1 MQEAEKAGLEGSLI
15 KPLSSSVLFDTI
27 MQALGK
33 DAVKI
38 SPAVR
43 QREQEVELLQNI
55 HGARVLLVEDNAIN
69 RQVAQEILAGAGLEV
84 FLANHGQEAV
94 DAVGK
99 EHYDAV
105 LMDIQMPVM
114 DGYLATEAIRRD
126 PRFKDL
132 PIIAMTAHA
141 MAGDREKC
149 LAAGMNDHVT
159 KPIDPEQLFSTLG
172 KWIRGERDSEKRLPR
187 ETVIAEKSPEEEYLP
202 VSLPGFDL
210 AAGLDRLQGNRS
222 LYRKLLQDFAANY
235 SGVAGEIRQAL
246 TAGDMDLVH
255 SLVHNLK
262 AVAGNL
268 SATDLLSVVVEM
280 EELVRREDEATAP
293 TPETLEQKLAVLEKA
308 LEQALG
314 SVQTLRPPTEDKT
327 AEPSPDVMASVSP
340 ELARAAASRIRK
352 AVEMG
357 DVTELKGIAEEL
369 QAQAEELAPLSER
382 IVQLAADFDFDGILQ
397 LADVLVKDRNS

>member
-1 MQEAEKAGLEGSLI
+1 
-15 KPLSSSVLFDTI
+15 

-33 DAVKI
+33 DVLKS

-55 HGARVLLVEDNAIN
+55 HGARVLLVEDNEIN
-69 RQVAQEILAGAGLEV
+69 RQVAKEILIGAGLEV
-84 FLANHGQEAV
+84 FLANDGQEAV

-114 DGYLATEAIRRD
+114 DGYLATEAIRSD
-126 PRFKDL
+126 PRYKDL

-172 KWIRGERDSEKRLPR
+172 KWVRADRDSRQALPR
-187 ETVIAEKSPEEEYLP
+187 EIIIADERAEEVSLQDGASTQAESEEEYLP

-210 AAGLDRLQGNRS
+210 PAGLVRLQGNRG
-222 LYRKLLQDFAANY
+222 LYRKLMQDFAANY

-268 SATDLLSVVVEM
+268 SATDVLAAVVEM
-280 EELVRREDEATAP
+280 EKLVRREDEATAP
-293 TPETLEQKLAVLEKA
+293 TPETLEQKLAALEKVLKQA
-308 LEQALG
+308 LE
-314 SVQTLRPPTEDKT
+314 SVQTLEPPAEDKT
-327 AEPSPDVMASVSP
+327 AEPSPDVMASVPP
-340 ELARAAASRIRK
+340 ELARAAANRIRK
-352 AVEMG
+352 AVDMG

-369 QAQAEELAPLSER
+369 QAQAEELAPLREK
-382 IVQLAADFDFDGILQ
+382 IVQLAEDFDFDGILQ
-397 LADVLVKDRNS
+397 LADVLEKDRNN

>member
-1 MQEAEKAGLEGSLI
+1 
-15 KPLSSSVLFDTI
+15 
-27 MQALGK
+27 
-33 DAVKI
+33 
-38 SPAVR
+38 
-43 QREQEVELLQNI
+43 
-55 HGARVLLVEDNAIN
+55 
-69 RQVAQEILAGAGLEV
+69 
-84 FLANHGQEAV
+84 
-94 DAVGK
+94 
-99 EHYDAV
+99 
-105 LMDIQMPVM
+105 MDIQMPVM

-126 PRFKDL
+126 PRCKDL

-172 KWIRGERDSEKRLPR
+172 KWIRGDWDSEKRLPR
-187 ETVIAEKSPEEEYLP
+187 EAIIVEEGPEEEHLP
-202 VSLPGFDL
+202 VSLSGFDL

-222 LYRKLLQDFAANY
+222 LYRKLLQDFAATY
-235 SGVAGEIRQAL
+235 SGVGGEIRQAL

-268 SATDLLSVVVEM
+268 SATDLLAAVVEM

-314 SVQTLRPPTEDKT
+314 SVQTLGPPAEDRT
-327 AEPSPDVMASVSP
+327 AEQASDVMASVPP

-357 DVTELKGIAEEL
+357 DVTGLKSIAEEL

-382 IVQLAADFDFDGILQ
+382 IMQLAADFDFDGILQ
-397 LADVLVKDRNS
+397 LADVLAKDRNN